1 MQQLHPLCLAL
12 TTVGFV
18 LLLWPP
24 HRLRPDPA
32 LAALCA
38 TWGLSALSF
47 AVSLEP
53 VWKALD
59 AALGRPST
67 GAQFAFGSV
76 VALMACQLIT
86 LAYWSL
92 SREAARARAR
102 VSLAAATVLIATLTV
117 LFFELTPRSSTPQDF
132 TSAYVHTGVYQ
143 AYLTLY
149 NLAYTVG
156 EILLAMGCLAAARR
170 TGQVWV
176 ARGLRLAAF
185 GAVLTL
191 GYSGVRLA
199 AVALAVLDDRRL
211 PAAAE
216 SAAWICADG
225 GTTLVLTGWFVPT
238 LAHVVAPQVGAWA
251 RAHRDFRRLG
261 PLWSDLCAAVPTIA
275 LAPARTAAAE
285 TLRLR
290 GIGWHL
296 YRRVTEIR
304 DGQWALRHYV
314 DASVRQQAEER
325 RQAAGLE
332 GHELAA
338 AVTADQI
345 RHALRAF
352 THHQSAERRT
362 LTEYADAPFREATRT
377 PDDEVTAL
385 LRIADHYTAARSRK
399 MWETP
404 EPYERSDRALGP

>member
-1 MQQLHPLCLAL
+1 MQQLHPLCFAL

-24 HRLRPDPA
+24 RRLRTDPA

-38 TWGLSALSF
+38 TWGFSALSF

-67 GAQFAFGSV
+67 GAQIAYGSV
-76 VALMACQLIT
+76 VALMACQLVT

-92 SREAARARAR
+92 PREAARARAR
-102 VSLAAATVLIATLTV
+102 LSLAAAAMLIATLTV
-117 LFFELTPRSSTPQDF
+117 LFFQLTPRSSTPQGF
-132 TSAYVHTGVYQ
+132 TSAYAHTGTYQ

-149 NLAYTVG
+149 NLAYAGG
-156 EILLAMGCLAAARR
+156 EILLAVGCISVARR

-176 ARGLRLAAF
+176 ARGLRLAAV

-191 GYSGVRLA
+191 GYSSVRLA
-199 AVALAVLDDRRL
+199 VVLAALGDRRL
-211 PAAAE
+211 PAGAE

-225 GTTLVLTGWFVPT
+225 GTVLVLAGWFVPT
-238 LAHVVAPQVGAWA
+238 LAHVVAPQVRAWA

-290 GIGWHL
+290 GISWHL
-296 YRRVTEIR
+296 YRRTTEIR
-304 DGQWALRHYV
+304 DGQWALRHYLE
-314 DASVRQQAEER
+314 ASVRREAEHH
-325 RQAAGLE
+325 RQAAGLT
-332 GHELAA
+332 GQELAA
-338 AVTADQI
+338 AVTADQL
-345 RHALRAF
+345 RHAVRAF
-352 THHQSAERRT
+352 THHQAT
-362 LTEYADAPFREATRT
+362 GHLTEYADAPFRETTRT

-385 LRIADHYTAARSRK
+385 LRIADHYTAAAPK
-399 MWETP
+399 WETP
-404 EPYERSDRALGP
+404 EPYERSDHMLGP